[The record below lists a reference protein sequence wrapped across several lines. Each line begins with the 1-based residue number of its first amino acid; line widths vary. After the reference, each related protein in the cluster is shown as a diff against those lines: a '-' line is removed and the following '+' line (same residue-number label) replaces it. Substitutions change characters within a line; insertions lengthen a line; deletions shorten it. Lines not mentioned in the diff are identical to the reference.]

1 MRLNTKLT
9 SVPLALAA
17 LILSQSALS
26 MSGSVDEQSK
36 KKASPQTEA
45 TTQIDKG
52 AFVAEDG
59 RKLKYDP
66 KNDAEDRGQRISEA
80 EFMQAVKRS
89 FLVNDEQEWKRFSDP
104 TLKTCN
110 VSHDKPDMEQAKSIL
125 AREKA
130 SIVLP
135 EHGRYMGDWKQGKKW
150 VEGAHGGRIGYPGF
164 VDADNPAKLNGA
176 NCYACHAVD
185 PNFPQNGNMGP
196 SLTGFGKMRG
206 QGEPMQKYTYEYI
219 FNAKSFN
226 PCSLMPRFGNGEG
239 HLLTPEQIADIV
251 AFLLDPESPVNQPK
265 Q

>member
-45 TTQIDKG
+45 TTQSDKG

-135 EHGRYMGDWKQGKKW
+135 EHGRYMGDWKQGKNGWK
-150 VEGAHGGRIGYPGF
+150 AHMAGVSVIPDCGCGQPGQTERCQLLCLPCGGSEFSAER
-164 VDADNPAKLNGA
+164 
-176 NCYACHAVD
+176 
-185 PNFPQNGNMGP
+185 
-196 SLTGFGKMRG
+196 
-206 QGEPMQKYTYEYI
+206 
-219 FNAKSFN
+219 
-226 PCSLMPRFGNGEG
+226 
-239 HLLTPEQIADIV
+239 
-251 AFLLDPESPVNQPK
+251 
-265 Q
+265 